1 MVMNK
6 IQTRDVELSY
16 QDEGDGQPVVF
27 VHGSISDYRSWN
39 DHREMIT
46 PQFRM
51 IALTQRYFGLSPWSD
66 DGRNFSIQTHADD
79 LAAFISALRLD
90 PVAIVGHSYGGAV
103 SLAMAVRHPELVD
116 RLFLYES
123 SQSTFVD
130 ESGAFSRATNERLDV
145 ILAGKAAANRGDT
158 DAAVEILMDGVND
171 HAGDFQR
178 LPHSVRSMMQQNG
191 RTLPLLF
198 AIPPPPHISCEDLAK
213 LNFPASFVVG
223 QDTRAFY
230 KMVSKAASRCLPGS
244 KFIEVPNARH
254 LWPAQNS
261 AAFSR
266 LVLDFLN
273 DR

>member
-1 MVMNK
+1 MNR
-6 IQTRDVELSY
+6 IETNEIELSFE
-16 QDEGDGQPVVF
+16 DEGDGQPVVF
-27 VHGSISDYRSWN
+27 VHGSLSDSRNW
-39 DHREMIT
+39 DQHRGMIT
-46 PQFRM
+46 AQFRM
-51 IALTQRYFGLSPWSD
+51 IAPTQRYFGVSPWPD

-90 PVAIVGHSYGGAV
+90 PVVIVGHSYGGAV
-103 SLAMAVRHPELVD
+103 SLAMAVRRPELVD

-130 ESGAFSRATNERLDV
+130 ESDAFSRATNERLGV
-145 ILAGKAAANRGDT
+145 ILAGKAAADRGDS
-158 DAAVEILMDGVND
+158 DAAVEILMDGVNG

-178 LPHSVRSMMQQNG
+178 LPQSVRSMMQQNG

-198 AIPPPPHISCEDLAK
+198 AAAPPPPISCEDLAK
-213 LNFPASFVVG
+213 LDFPVSFVVG

-244 KFIEVPNARH
+244 RFIEVPNARH
-254 LWPAQNS
+254 LWPAQNP